1 MAEQVRLDE
10 VITTI
15 MYGMT
20 AIVEEQERLNQ
31 IKALLYM
38 NLSQFR
44 MFKEETA
51 VSTQVDVSEHAVN
64 QFLACMTVR
73 GCTEKTVFAY
83 RQEYKVFFGLVNKSI
98 KDITTNDIRGY
109 LAHCKIVRKNS
120 DVTINNR
127 ITMLRSLFTWL
138 TEEEYVEKN
147 PMLRIKENKVER
159 KVKAVF
165 TDEQVTV
172 IRDLALRQNARD
184 IAIIDFLYRTGVRIS
199 ELVMLN
205 RDDVDFFGRQCVVFG
220 KGRKERPV
228 YFNGEAAVHLKEYLE
243 SRTDENPALFVS
255 LRRPYKRLT
264 AAGIQYML
272 RSLSDLDPRLKG
284 VQINPHK
291 WRRQFVTEMLEKD
304 VPITLVAD
312 LVGHSSINTT
322 KSNYANYSKV
332 KAREAH
338 RKYVG

>member
-1 MAEQVRLDE
+1 MVERVKLDE
-10 VITTI
+10 VITNI
-15 MYGMT
+15 MYGIT
-20 AIVEEQERLNQ
+20 AIILEQERLNQ
-31 IKALLYM
+31 VKALLYM
-38 NLSQFR
+38 NLSQFQI
-44 MFKEETA
+44 FKEETA
-51 VSTQVDVSEHAVN
+51 ISTQVDVSEHAVN

-73 GCTEKTVFAY
+73 GCTEKTVSAY
-83 RQEYKVFFGLVNKSI
+83 KQEYKVFFGLVNKTI

-127 ITMLRSLFTWL
+127 ITMLRSLFNWL
-138 TEEEYVEKN
+138 TEEEYIEKN

-165 TDEQVTV
+165 TDEQVTI
-172 IRDLALRQNARD
+172 IRDLALKRNSRD

-199 ELVMLN
+199 ELVTLN

-228 YFNGEAAVHLKEYLE
+228 YFNGEAAVHLKEYLD
-243 SRTDENPALFVS
+243 SRMDDNPALFVS

-264 AAGIQYML
+264 VAGIQFML
-272 RSLSDLDPRLKG
+272 RSLSDLDPRLTG
-284 VQINPHK
+284 VRINPHK

-304 VPITLVAD
+304 APITLVAD

-322 KSNYANYSKV
+322 KGSYANYSKV
-332 KAREAH
+332 KVREAH

>member
-15 MYGMT
+15 MYGMGT
-20 AIVEEQERLNQ
+20 IVEEQEKLNQ
-31 IKALLYM
+31 VKALLYM
-38 NLSQFR
+38 NLSKFQ

-51 VSTQVDVSEHAVN
+51 VSTQLDNSAYLVN

-73 GCTEKTVFAY
+73 GCTERTVFTY
-83 RQEYKVFFGLVNKSI
+83 QQEYKMFFGMVNKSVG
-98 KDITTNDIRGY
+98 DVTTNDIRGY
-109 LAHCKIVRKNS
+109 LAHCKIVRKNA

-127 ITMLRSLFTWL
+127 ITILRTLFTWL
-138 TEEEYVEKN
+138 TEEEYIGKN

-165 TDEQVTV
+165 TDEQVTI
-172 IRDLALRQNARD
+172 IRDLALKQSVRD

-199 ELVMLN
+199 ELVTLN
-205 RDDVDFFGRQCVVFG
+205 RDDVDFFDRQCVVYG

-228 YFNGEAAVHLKEYLE
+228 YLNGEAAVHLKEYLE
-243 SRTDENPALFVS
+243 SRTDDNPALFVS
-255 LRRPYKRLT
+255 RRKPHQRMT
-264 AAGIQYML
+264 DSGVQYML
-272 RSLSDLDPRLKG
+272 RDLASQDPRLEG
-284 VQINPHK
+284 VKANPHK
-291 WRRQFVTEMLEKD
+291 WRRQFVTELLEKD

-322 KSNYANYSKV
+322 KSNYANYSKF
-332 KAREAH
+332 KAKEAH

>member
-10 VITTI
+10 VVTTI
-15 MYGMT
+15 MCGMA
-20 AIVEEQERLNQ
+20 AIVGEQERLNQ

-38 NLSQFR
+38 NLSHIQ

-51 VSTQVDVSEHAVN
+51 VSTQLDASEQAIN
-64 QFLACMTVR
+64 QFLASMAIR
-73 GCTEKTVFAY
+73 GCTERTVFAY
-83 RQEYKVFFGLVNKSI
+83 RQELKMFFGYVNKSI
-98 KDITTNDIRGY
+98 RDVTTNDIRGY
-109 LAHCKIVRKNS
+109 LAHCKIVRKNC

-127 ITMLRSLFTWL
+127 ITIIRSLFTWL
-138 TEEEYVEKN
+138 TEEEYIDKN

-159 KVKAVF
+159 KVKPVF
-165 TDEQVTV
+165 TDEQITV
-172 IRDLALRQNARD
+172 IRDVALKQNIRD
-184 IAIIDFLYRTGVRIS
+184 IAIVDFLYRTGVRIS
-199 ELVMLN
+199 ELTTLD

-228 YFNGEAAVHLKEYLE
+228 YFNGDAAVHLKEYLE
-243 SRTDENPALFVS
+243 SRTDDNPALFVS
-255 LRRPYKRLT
+255 LKKPHKRLSVS
-264 AAGIQYML
+264 GVQFML
-272 RSLSDLDPRLKG
+272 SGLAKLDPRLEG

-304 VPITLVAD
+304 APITLVAD
-312 LVGHSSINTT
+312 LVGHCSINTT
-322 KSNYANYSKV
+322 KKNYANYSKS

>member
-15 MYGMT
+15 MYGM
-20 AIVEEQERLNQ
+20 ASIVGEQERLNQ

-38 NLSQFR
+38 NLSHIQ

-51 VSTQVDVSEHAVN
+51 VSTQLDVSNQAIH

-83 RQEYKVFFGLVNKSI
+83 GQEYKTFFGYVNKSI
-98 KDITTNDIRGY
+98 RDVTTNDIRGY

-138 TEEEYVEKN
+138 AEEEYIEKN

-159 KVKAVF
+159 KVKPVF
-165 TDEQVTV
+165 TDEQITV
-172 IRDLALRQNARD
+172 IRDVALKKSIRD
-184 IAIIDFLYRTGVRIS
+184 IAIVDFLYRTGVRIS
-199 ELVMLN
+199 ELITLD
-205 RDDVDFFGRQCVVFG
+205 REDVDFFGRQCVVFG

-228 YFNGEAAVHLKEYLE
+228 YFNGEAAVHLKEYLD
-243 SRTDENPALFVS
+243 SRTDDNPALFVS
-255 LRRPYKRLT
+255 LKKPYNRLT
-264 AAGIQYML
+264 PSGVQYML
-272 RSLSDLDPRLKG
+272 NDLTKLDPRLEG

-291 WRRQFVTEMLEKD
+291 WRRQFVTELLEKD
-304 VPITLVAD
+304 APITLVAD
-312 LVGHSSINTT
+312 LVGHCSINTT
-322 KSNYANYSKV
+322 KNNYANYSKA